1 MKNIVVEIKISVDG
15 FNGKVNTT
23 ERQLINPEM
32 KLNILLGMQ
41 QETKEG

>member
-1 MKNIVVEIKISVDG
+1 MKNIIVEIKISVDG

-23 ERQLINPEM
+23 ERQLMNREA
-32 KLNILLGMQ
+32 KLNKLGMQ